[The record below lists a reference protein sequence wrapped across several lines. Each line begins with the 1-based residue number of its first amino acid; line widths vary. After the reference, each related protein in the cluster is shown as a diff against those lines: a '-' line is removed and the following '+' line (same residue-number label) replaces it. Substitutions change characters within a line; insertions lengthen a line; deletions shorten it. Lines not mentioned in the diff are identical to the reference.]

1 MYTPDNTRPLTSKPL
16 RSADAPVARST
27 PATLVITPGHRAL
40 DPAELALI
48 KRIRLEADSIR
59 TLVNDVQHF
68 CIARGQEP
76 LGEDEAPHS
85 TVTHPER
92 WAALAQTDLQTG
104 FMKLTRAVAAPTHF

>member
-40 DPAELALI
+40 DPAELDLI
-48 KRIRLEADSIR
+48 KRIRAVGEATR
-59 TLVNDVQHF
+59 ELVNDVQHF
-68 CIARGQEP
+68 CIDRENRP

-104 FMKLTRAVAAPTHF
+104 FMKLTRAVAAPSHF